1 VRTFTFKLISV
12 VAIASLFCSCGKKEL
27 DRETAMRLL
36 QGRVVRQV
44 TYHFSGFDGS
54 SQTKSAYQ
62 ELVNAGILACDAPNF
77 FGQRLCHPSST
88 SGIAT
93 DFTGVPQFSAGTIA
107 TAAVTGV
114 TQTGPN
120 SATANVQ
127 LSFQAAPL
135 YVQHQAA
142 FDAVYAQENGQ
153 PMSALT
159 QPGAIQ
165 AAFQRYDDGW
175 RFQGFQ

>member
-1 VRTFTFKLISV
+1 VRVFTFKLISF
-12 VAIASLFCSCGKKEL
+12 VAIATLFCSCGKKEL

-44 TYHFSGFDGS
+44 SFHSSGLYGP
-54 SQTKSAYQ
+54 SQARSAVQ
-62 ELVNAGILACDAPNF
+62 ELVQAGILVCDAPDF
-77 FGQRLCHPSST
+77 WGRLFCQPSRA
-88 SGIAT
+88 SGIAYNS
-93 DFTGVPQFSAGTIA
+93 GVIEFSAGTIA
-107 TAAVTGV
+107 PAAVAGV

-120 SATANVQ
+120 SATASVQ

-135 YVQHQAA
+135 YAQHQAA
-142 FDAVYAQENGQ
+142 FDAIYASDNGQ

-159 QPGAIQ
+159 QPGPIQ